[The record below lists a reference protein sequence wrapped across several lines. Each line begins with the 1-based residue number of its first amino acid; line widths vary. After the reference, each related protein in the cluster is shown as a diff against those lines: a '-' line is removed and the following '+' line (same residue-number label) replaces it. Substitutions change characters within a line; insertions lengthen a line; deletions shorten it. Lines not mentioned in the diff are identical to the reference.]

1 MDSNIAQPALGPRLE
16 ENGRLLTAR
25 EVAELLAVPE
35 SWVRE
40 ATRDGR
46 LPHLTLGRYRRYSR
60 QAIATWLEQQQ
71 AGPPVRGR
79 RSKADLH
86 PDPHSSL

>member
-1 MDSNIAQPALGPRLE
+1 MSE
-16 ENGRLLTAR
+16 RLLQAR

-46 LPHLTLGRYRRYSR
+46 LPYVALGRYRRYER
-60 QAIATWLEQQQ
+60 EAIESWLAGQRG
-71 AGPPVRGR
+71 GPPVIRRARGT
-79 RSKADLH
+79 DLH
-86 PDPHSSL
+86 